1 MKKLLKCLLPVVAAV
16 AAVVGCSPDDGP
28 DETAVVPV
36 LQSASLND
44 GATDVSVGLGS
55 VTLTY
60 DIPVSVADASGVTL
74 SGTTVSVS
82 AQNLRVVV
90 SFGTLAYD
98 TEYTL
103 KVSKGAFVSNTGGEC
118 ASVSLTFT
126 TEEDPNGGG
135 NGNGNGNGDGGYTPG
150 TPGDYSATLAMSNP
164 IASATTLY
172 NYLLSI
178 YGTST
183 LSGAMA
189 QVNWNTDEAEWIANW
204 TGKWPAIA
212 FFDYIHL
219 AESPAN
225 WIDYSDITPASDWW
239 NAGGLVGASWHWRV
253 PTSQGSSDLSYE
265 PSSFSAADAVKSGT
279 WENTVVNEDLDKIA
293 GYLTL
298 LQDAGIPV
306 LWRPL
311 HEASGN
317 IHTQWNGD
325 AWFWWGADGADA
337 YKALWKYVFNYLQ
350 NKGVRN
356 LIWVWT
362 TQTTTTTYAD
372 YDFYPGDD
380 YVDIVGKDV
389 YDDSSASDIA
399 SQFTTVTQMTTHK
412 MVTLSEMG
420 NVAGIGDQWSA
431 GAKWLYFMPWYD
443 YDNTGDRDY
452 AHIYAD
458 INWWTAAFGS
468 SNVIDRSQLPAALF
482 E

>member
-1 MKKLLKCLLPVVAAV
+1 MKKLIRFLVPVVLVLAAV
-16 AAVVGCSPDDGP
+16 ACQ
-28 DETAVVPV
+28 DEKDPEVALVPG
-36 LQSASLND
+36 LASTSIEN
-44 GATDVSVGLGS
+44 GATGVSVSVGS
-55 VTLTY
+55 ITLTY
-60 DIPVSVADASGVTL
+60 DTPVTVDASKISL
-74 SGTTVSVS
+74 SGTTVTAV

-90 SFGTLAYD
+90 SFGTLDYD
-98 TEYTL
+98 TSYNL
-103 KVSKGAFVSNTGGEC
+103 VLSSGAVTATTGG
-118 ASVSLTFT
+118 AAAAAYSLTFT

-135 NGNGNGNGDGGYTPG
+135 GGNEGGGYTPG
-150 TPGDYSATLAMSNP
+150 TPGDYSASLAMSNP

-178 YGTST
+178 YGSYT

-204 TGKWPAIA
+204 TGKYPAIA

-225 WIDYSDITPASDWW
+225 WIDYSDITPVSDWW
-239 NAGGLVGASWHWRV
+239 NAGGLVGAGWHWRV
-253 PTSQGSSDLSYE
+253 PVSQGSSELSYE
-265 PSSFSAADAVKSGT
+265 PSDFSAADAVKSGT
-279 WENTVVNEDLDKIA
+279 WENTVVNDDLDKIA

-337 YKALWKYVFNYLQ
+337 YKALWQYVFNYLQ
-350 NKGVRN
+350 DKGVRN

-443 YDNTGDRDY
+443 YDNDGTRNY

-468 SNVIDRSQLPAALF
+468 SNVIDRSGLPSTLF